1 MNKQEDIN
9 ELFRKYVHGRCTAE
23 EIFFLLKYFDID
35 QNEVLLK
42 ELIRKELNS
51 DVYEA
56 SIEASP
62 GQMDRLYHKI
72 VQVIDERESQRR
84 HWRSRLHTFI
94 RVAAVLLLMSAV
106 AFIVY
111 MYQTNWSIAF
121 NSNTVATMGDKVQI
135 LTKKND
141 VILTLYSGKQIVLNA
156 LKQGETVQELG
167 MIISKLDEDRVVYKI
182 DVDKPVSQ
190 YNEIAPKNTITVPRG
205 RKLEVIL
212 ADGTK
217 VWLNSASIFTFSPV
231 FPEKERRV
239 EISGEAYFEVAPDKT
254 KPFRVKTPQYEV
266 EVLGTH
272 FNVMAYPEE
281 QISQTT
287 LLEGQVK
294 IRNDGEEVLLEPGE
308 QAETWSGGKG
318 VTVRTANIEK
328 IMAWKN
334 GVFIFDG
341 EKLEQIMQQV
351 ARWYD
356 VDVIYEE
363 EIPSIVLAGMVS
375 REDSLERLLGILE
388 KAGKVNFAI
397 EGNKII
403 VRQFK
408 SK

>member
-1 MNKQEDIN
+1 PI
-9 ELFRKYVHGRCTAE
+9 
-23 EIFFLLKYFDID
+23 
-35 QNEVLLK
+35 
-42 ELIRKELNS
+42 
-51 DVYEA
+51 
-56 SIEASP
+56 
-62 GQMDRLYHKI
+62 
-72 VQVIDERESQRR
+72 
-84 HWRSRLHTFI
+84 
-94 RVAAVLLLMSAV
+94 
-106 AFIVY
+106 
-111 MYQTNWSIAF
+111 
-121 NSNTVATMGDKVQI
+121 
-135 LTKKND
+135 
-141 VILTLYSGKQIVLNA
+141 
-156 LKQGETVQELG
+156 
-167 MIISKLDEDRVVYKI
+167 
-182 DVDKPVSQ
+182 
-190 YNEIAPKNTITVPRG
+190 NTITVPRG

-254 KPFRVKTPQYEV
+254 KPFRVKTSQHEV

-294 IRNDGEEVLLEPGE
+294 IRKDGEEVLLEPGE
-308 QAETWSGGKG
+308 QAETWSGGKKG
-318 VTVRTANIEK
+318 VTVQTANIEK